1 MSSLARGRPRVQETA
16 DGIVAAELAAAGA
29 RVSTDAY
36 TTRQIAHRTGLSQ
49 TVVSRAVRRI
59 RHGDSG
65 SGPTPAVDASL
76 AGRLQLVQFRVQYP
90 VIILRFE
97 ITATTE
103 RPTPRAAER
112 RAAAVMASL
121 RASGAEHWPAPEQFG
136 AAEGLA
142 LEPADGREPSHAGGD
157 EPSPRQAVSGTG
169 TTRAPAALHPSAGC
183 PLRAEWIQGRG
194 SWDSFLSQVSTL
206 LNHCRQDMDA
216 IPGELLQLLAVRAS
230 SRLHGISWRYDR
242 SPAATSAKYAAAPG
256 AALTDQRVHGERA
269 PRPAPETT
277 LSRTEQV
284 AIALRAEMVSSG
296 YRPGDRLSVHEMA
309 DRLGLAEATVRNAM
323 RALADDGLLDHSGAS
338 FWIPHLSSADVIDLY
353 ASRLHVGT
361 LILRA
366 CAHQPRS
373 RLVRAKLALGVL
385 DAAVEQGS
393 RTDAGEADLRFQQ
406 ELADASGLQHSAR
419 IFRALTLRLR
429 FFISVLQLDY
439 SPAVSR
445 LVFDDRRLL
454 RALADGQAD
463 GAVRI
468 WRSKLEDAARYMASQ
483 APTSAFD
490 GQLWSR
496 LTVS

>member
-59 RHGDSG
+59 RHIGSG
-65 SGPTPAVDASL
+65 AGPTPAVDASL
-76 AGRLQLVQFRVQYP
+76 AGRLQLVQFRVEYP
-90 VIILRFE
+90 RIILRFE
-97 ITATTE
+97 ITDTAD

-136 AAEGLA
+136 PDEGLPP
-142 LEPADGREPSHAGGD
+142 EPADGDQPA
-157 EPSPRQAVSGTG
+157 QA
-169 TTRAPAALHPSAGC
+169 APHPSVGR

-206 LNHCRQDMDA
+206 LNHCRQDLDA
-216 IPGELLQLLAVRAS
+216 VPGELLQQLAVRAS
-230 SRLHGISWRYDR
+230 SRLHGISWRFDR
-242 SPAATSAKYAAAPG
+242 RPGATSTKYATAPG

-385 DAAVEQGS
+385 DAAAEQGS

-468 WRSKLEDAARYMASQ
+468 WRSKLDDAARYMASQ